1 MNVKNL
7 FRRENNANNEEDHG
21 RICLHRIQHLPL
33 FSLSGSSPGNVR
45 WCPRLALGTL
55 FKSTSNPQSVALF
68 FRCGWAPL
76 FCPAAI
82 PSAHGPVVVHLMTW
96 EDCQYVLHLPPKGA
110 SGVIGRVGTL
120 CHSQGALFSFQGRWW
135 ECFSIPS
142 PFTLVCPRF
151 FPIMYGFWWI
161 SCPFPVRGQSV

>member
-55 FKSTSNPQSVALF
+55 FKSTSNPQYVVVF
-68 FRCGWAPL
+68 FRFGWSPL
-76 FCPAAI
+76 FCSACF
-82 PSAHGPVVVHLMTW
+82 PSAQGPGMVHLMTW
-96 EDCQYVLHLPPKGA
+96 EDYQYLLHLLPEGA
-110 SGVIGRVGTL
+110 SGAIGMVGTL
-120 CHSQGALFSFQGRWW
+120 SHPGRHCSVFREDGRVSLPPCHLTWSVPDSFQ
-135 ECFSIPS
+135 
-142 PFTLVCPRF
+142 
-151 FPIMYGFWWI
+151 
-161 SCPFPVRGQSV
+161 